1 MDTTGVNL
9 LLGVDDSEAAREAVA
24 ATGLLLGGKQDL
36 RVTIFHGAPDPD
48 RTSLAKLLRLT
59 PEALEEHLRI
69 LHQQKLICLE
79 QARMVVMQAGL
90 AAERVT
96 IRCEPRCT
104 DPARS
109 LLKFAA
115 AGRFDT
121 IALARSRAPR
131 PERLLLGTVPYRLV
145 RLADE
150 KAVWVIDGPLASC
163 DVLVTLVG
171 APISRRVME
180 YTLRYFSHLR
190 DSRFTLF
197 HVIPPAPP
205 MDWGD
210 PLTVGRFREGER
222 EAAKARWM
230 KEYSA
235 RVEAIGAE
243 GKGKLIEAGVPEEN
257 IAFKVQP
264 TRKGMAR
271 DILVELAWGNYGIL
285 LMGRKGS
292 KDISQFELGSNA
304 LKVLE
309 NASAC
314 MVCLVS

>member
-24 ATGLLLGGKQDL
+24 ATALLLGARQDL

-48 RTSLAKLLRLT
+48 RTSLAKLLRLS
-59 PEALEEHLRI
+59 PEDLEQYLRI
-69 LHQQKLICLE
+69 VHHQKLECLE
-79 QARMVVMQAGL
+79 QARMVVMQGGL
-90 AAERVT
+90 AGQNVA
-96 IRCEPRCT
+96 IRCEPRCP
-104 DPARS
+104 DPARG

-115 AGRFDT
+115 AGGFDT

-131 PERLLLGTVPYRLV
+131 PERLLLGSVPYRLV
-145 RLADE
+145 HLAEE
-150 KAVWVIDGPLASC
+150 KAVWVIDGPLASR

-190 DSRFTLF
+190 ESRFTLF

-205 MDWGD
+205 IDWGD
-210 PLTVGRFREGER
+210 PRTMSRFGEAER
-222 EAAKARWM
+222 EAAKSRWM

-235 RVEAIGAE
+235 RVEAIAAE
-243 GKGKLIEAGVPEEN
+243 GKEKLLAAGVPEEN
-257 IAFKVQP
+257 IAVKVQP

-271 DILVELAWGNYGIL
+271 DILVEFAWGNYGIL

-292 KDISQFELGSNA
+292 KDISQLELGSNA

-314 MVCLVS
+314 AVCLVS

>member
-1 MDTTGVNL
+1 V
-9 LLGVDDSEAAREAVA
+9 
-24 ATGLLLGGKQDL
+24 
-36 RVTIFHGAPDPD
+36 
-48 RTSLAKLLRLT
+48 
-59 PEALEEHLRI
+59 
-69 LHQQKLICLE
+69 
-79 QARMVVMQAGL
+79 VVMQAGL
-90 AAERVT
+90 AEEKVG
-96 IRCEPRCT
+96 IRCEPRCA
-104 DPARS
+104 DPARG

-115 AGRFDT
+115 AGGFDT

-131 PERLLLGTVPYRLV
+131 PERIVMGSVPYRLV
-145 RLADE
+145 HLADE
-150 KAVWVIDGPLASC
+150 KAVWVIDAPIASR

-190 DSRFTLF
+190 ESRFTFF

-205 MDWGD
+205 FDWSD
-210 PLTVGRFREGER
+210 PLTVGRFGEGER

-230 KEYSA
+230 REYSA
-235 RVEAIGAE
+235 RVEAIAAE
-243 GKGKLIEAGVPEEN
+243 GKDKLLQAGVPEEN

-314 MVCLVS
+314 IVCLVS